1 MGPEPRVHGIYAAC
15 WWVRHYREQRTVAM
29 RLGRAQAIQR
39 LGLAVRDAFNS
50 SDDFEVL
57 LTALVDGLT
66 NTHKPPF

>member
-1 MGPEPRVHGIYAAC
+1 
-15 WWVRHYREQRTVAM
+15 M

-39 LGLAVRDAFNS
+39 LGLAVREAFNS
-50 SDDFEVL
+50 SDDFETL